1 MTVAALMVSVD
12 FDQSSGARINLAA
25 ELARRFN
32 SLLIGVAGWPL
43 VKHPHEDGPN
53 ESVESV
59 ATELQK
65 LEVKFRNVAGK
76 ITDRLEWRSSMS
88 FPREV
93 IAAEARAADLVMIG
107 QSFLPGD
114 IGHTYDPGTIILA
127 AGRPVLVVPRG
138 MNHLESSTV
147 LIAWK
152 DTREARRAVQDAIP
166 FLQGS
171 KDVVIAAVHSSGSP
185 SVDRQL
191 SDVAR
196 YLARHDVSVRK
207 EVVAVGNENEADML
221 LDLTTEE
228 HADVIVAGAYGR
240 TRFGEWIFG
249 GVTRDLLL
257 NSRICCLFSN

>member
-1 MTVAALMVSVD
+1 VTVAALMVSVD
-12 FDQSSGARINLAA
+12 FDQSSSARINLAA

-43 VKHPHEDGPN
+43 VKRPRENGLN
-53 ESVESV
+53 ESVEWVS
-59 ATELQK
+59 TELEK
-65 LEVKFRNVAGK
+65 LEGKFRNVAGK

-93 IAAEARAADLVMIG
+93 IAAEARAADLVVIG

-114 IGHTYDPGTIILA
+114 IAHTYDPGTIILA
-127 AGRPVLVVPRG
+127 AGRPVLVVPREID
-138 MNHLESSTV
+138 HLESPRV

-152 DTREARRAVQDAIP
+152 DTREARRAVQDALP
-166 FLQGS
+166 FLQWS
-171 KDVVIAAVHSSGSP
+171 KDVAIAAVHSSGSP
-185 SVDRQL
+185 SVDKQL
-191 SDVAR
+191 SDVAG

-207 EVVAVGNENEADML
+207 EIVAVSNENEADTL
-221 LDLTTEE
+221 LELTIKE

-240 TRFGEWIFG
+240 TRLGEWIFG

-257 NSRICCLFSN
+257 KSPVSCLFSN